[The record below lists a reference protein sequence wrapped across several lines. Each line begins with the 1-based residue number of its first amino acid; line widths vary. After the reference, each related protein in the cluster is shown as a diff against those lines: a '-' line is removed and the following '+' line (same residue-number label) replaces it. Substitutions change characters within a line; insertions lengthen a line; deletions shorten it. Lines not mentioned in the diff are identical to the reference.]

1 MGEIAKHPPLFWKA
15 GGAVWFAVVNEA
27 LGAER
32 EAGWT
37 VWFAVVNE
45 VLEAEREAAVP
56 TALDASAA
64 IRKTR

>member
-1 MGEIAKHPPLFWKA
+1 M
-15 GGAVWFAVVNEA
+15 WFAVVNEA